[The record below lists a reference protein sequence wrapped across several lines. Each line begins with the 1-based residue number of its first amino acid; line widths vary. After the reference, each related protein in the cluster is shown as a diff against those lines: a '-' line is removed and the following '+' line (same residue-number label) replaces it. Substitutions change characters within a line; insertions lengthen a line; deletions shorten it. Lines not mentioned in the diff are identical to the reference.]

1 MQALCLITI
10 KPGTI
15 DKVITS
21 LLKKHKIAKEV
32 LPVTGRADVC
42 VLLNGSIDNINTTVM
57 NFKKIDN
64 IVTTETLIE
73 IEVDLGW

>member
-1 MQALCLITI
+1 MRALCLITI

-21 LLKKHKIAKEV
+21 LLKKRKVAKEV

-42 VLLNGSIDNINTTVM
+42 VLLNGSIDNINTTVID
-57 NFKKIDN
+57 FKKIDN
-64 IVTTETLIE
+64 IVSTETLIE
-73 IEVDLGW
+73 MEVDLGW

>member
-1 MQALCLITI
+1 MITI

-21 LLKKHKIAKEV
+21 LLKKRNVAKEV

>member
-1 MQALCLITI
+1 MITI

-21 LLKKHKIAKEV
+21 LLKKRKVAKEV

-42 VLLNGSIDNINTTVM
+42 VLLNGSLDNINTTVID
-57 NFKKIDN
+57 FKKIDN
-64 IVTTETLIE
+64 IVSTETLME

>member
-1 MQALCLITI
+1 MITI

-21 LLKKHKIAKEV
+21 LLKKRKVAKEV

-42 VLLNGSIDNINTTVM
+42 VLLNGSIDNINTTVID
-57 NFKKIDN
+57 FKKIDN
-64 IVTTETLIE
+64 IVSTETLME

>member
-1 MQALCLITI
+1 MQALCLIMI

-15 DKVITS
+15 DKVTEL

-42 VLLNGSIDNINTTVM
+42 VLMQGSINDINTVIM
-57 NFKKIDN
+57 NFKKIGD
-64 IVTTETLIE
+64 IVATETLME
-73 IEVDLGW
+73 MEVDLGW